1 MPLACEDAEHLDLAE
16 DVGEEQS
23 GRGVGQLA
31 QLPPRGLHILL
42 AHSLDTGSQEVQGV
56 TEVQK
61 MKEVQEVGK
70 VQEVLSDKNLHQ
82 LLNGFENRCL

>member
-1 MPLACEDAEHLDLAE
+1 MPLACEDAEHLYLAE

-42 AHSLDTGSQEVQGV
+42 AHPLDTGSQQVQGV
-56 TEVQK
+56 QK
-61 MKEVQEVGK
+61 RFRRYKRFKRSVEFDR
-70 VQEVLSDKNLHQ
+70 S
-82 LLNGFENRCL
+82 